1 MVEASLFY
9 FCQTLDVSFAFP
21 RLAFGFI
28 RFGFYERHRA
38 VRASVFGALSG
49 VVFFDSASDVKSDPR
64 VKRVVSTAN
73 DICMPFFQRTL
84 VSFEKEYSVAVTL
97 TTDTEEGDVRIRE
110 KIAIVLSIA
119 VFILVFGLLCWPMV
133 CAIRLVGWLFRRSE
147 RAIRSQIARC
157 AHWWGS
163 VVFYSACKLLR
174 LDVKIAVEGDRCLII
189 DRSCVVIA
197 NHQSTLD
204 IAVITWL
211 VNRNR
216 LGKFSLGHEAT
227 ASKSS
232 GARMD
237 SGAHRQRICL
247 TWEESGERLGNRTLR
262 RDSARRQCVHHPFS
276 GGYAFRA
283 CKGVKKFKHVLPP
296 KRQGSICFAAR
307 CRTQPLS
314 RSRFSGIRRLP
325 TVRVAKPCF
334 KPRISTASLSSL
346 NIRIVAPHEVRSDE
360 EWLERDWEA
369 KDRILSPP

>member
-1 MVEASLFY
+1 M
-9 FCQTLDVSFAFP
+9 
-21 RLAFGFI
+21 
-28 RFGFYERHRA
+28 
-38 VRASVFGALSG
+38 
-49 VVFFDSASDVKSDPR
+49 K
-64 VKRVVSTAN
+64 
-73 DICMPFFQRTL
+73 
-84 VSFEKEYSVAVTL
+84 KEYSVAVTL

-119 VFILVFGLLCWPMV
+119 VFVFIFGLLCWPMV

-211 VNRNR
+211 VNR
-216 LGKFSLGHEAT
+216 LGLGNSRWVMKRPLRKAPVLGWIAERIGNAFVSRGKNPANVWEIERCAEILREDNASIILFPEGT
-227 ASKSS
+227 RFVPARASKKY
-232 GARMD
+232 R
-237 SGAHRQRICL
+237 
-247 TWEESGERLGNRTLR
+247 
-262 RDSARRQCVHHPFS
+262 
-276 GGYAFRA
+276 
-283 CKGVKKFKHVLPP
+283 HVLPP
-296 KRQGSICFAAR
+296 KKTGFNLFCSALPNAAVVSV
-307 CRTQPLS
+307 TLQWNP
-314 RSRFSGIRRLP
+314 P
-325 TVRVAKPCF
+325 VADGTRGKTMF
-334 KPRISTASLSSL
+334 QAADFYGKSLKL